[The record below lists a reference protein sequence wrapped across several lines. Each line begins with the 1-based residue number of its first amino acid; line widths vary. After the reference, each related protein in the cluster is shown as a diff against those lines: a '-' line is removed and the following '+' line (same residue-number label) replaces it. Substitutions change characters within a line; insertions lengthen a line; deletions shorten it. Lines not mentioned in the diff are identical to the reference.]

1 MIFAVTAKGRSESM
15 IKPLKDKISYAII
28 CEKFPVPRLYFDSYE
43 LAEKWLKL
51 EQPNNK
57 PHCIVKRTEH
67 FEICKGNHRDE

>member
-1 MIFAVTAKGRSESM
+1 M